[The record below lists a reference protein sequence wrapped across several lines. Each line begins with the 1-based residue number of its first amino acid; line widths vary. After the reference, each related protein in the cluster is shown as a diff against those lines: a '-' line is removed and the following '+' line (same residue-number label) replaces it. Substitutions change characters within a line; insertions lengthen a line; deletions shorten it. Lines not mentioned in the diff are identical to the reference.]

1 VSSPPA
7 RSALVAA
14 FLVRDWRIART
25 YRSALVL
32 DAAATVSSFAITFFL
47 GRAFAG
53 ADLLARPELKD
64 GYFAFAA
71 VGLVML
77 FVIDACVS
85 GPTERLRQDQQ
96 SGTLEMLASTPVAPR
111 QLLFG
116 GTAYRLTRALLNCG
130 AGLLAAVV
138 VFGLRPTITF
148 PGLIAVAVALVG
160 VILVAGAIGTVI
172 AAAALTVRRTGVLT
186 TAANT
191 AIGLSAGL
199 YYPTVVLP
207 HGLREPA
214 EASPVTWAVDL
225 MRAGML
231 DGRLDGLRAV
241 GLLVCG
247 PMLVALATLVFERA
261 FTAARR
267 NGDLNRV

>member
-1 VSSPPA
+1 VSSPPT
-7 RSALVAA
+7 RRALAVA

-32 DAAATVSSFAITFFL
+32 DAAATVSSFAVTFFL

-53 ADLLARPELKD
+53 ADVLNRPELKD

-77 FVIDACVS
+77 FVIDSCIS
-85 GPTERLRQDQQ
+85 GPTDRLREDQQ

-116 GTAYRLTRALLNCG
+116 GAAYRLTRALLNAG
-130 AGLLAAVV
+130 AGLLAAVA

-148 PGLIAVAVALVG
+148 PGLISVAIALVG

-172 AAAALTVRRTGVLT
+172 AAAALTIRRTGVLA
-186 TAANT
+186 TAAST

-199 YYPTVVLP
+199 YYPIAVLP
-207 HGLREPA
+207 DWLREPA

-225 MRAGML
+225 MRAGL
-231 DGRLDGLRAV
+231 LGGRLDALRAV

-247 PMLVALATLVFERA
+247 PLLLSLATLVFERA
-261 FTAARR
+261 FIAARR